1 MIARLKPGTTLAQAQ
16 SEIDAQNVA
25 LERDDPKAK
34 MIADAGFRTVVM
46 SLHADQV
53 ATIRPTLLLLQAGV
67 LALLAIGA
75 VNLVNLLLIRA
86 SGRSKEIAVR
96 QALGARRRHVVAEAV
111 VETTVLTL
119 AGGVFALAVGAGG
132 IRLVAALGA
141 NRLPLGTD
149 IQFDAR
155 LAMAAFGTAVFLGAA
170 LAAPIAW
177 FSIRLRPSGGLPS
190 EPRGGTA
197 GRAAQTVRHSFVI
210 AQIALAFVLLT
221 GTGLL
226 GLSLKR
232 AVDVSPGFR
241 ADHVIT
247 GQISVVG
254 NAYPAPDAA
263 LAFTEKLVDELG
275 PQPGVLSVG
284 VATNIPFSG
293 ANGKSAAP
301 IVGYV
306 LRPGESL
313 RANYSYGV
321 TGDYFRAM
329 GFSLREGRFLTG
341 ADSRRGE
348 RVCVVDQDFARYYW
362 PNGSALGH
370 RLIQGASAGSDA
382 EAFTVVG
389 VVGNIK
395 QSGLTDDA
403 AHGAVYYPYIYR
415 ADRNLFVAVRG
426 SVQTDSLG
434 AALRRAARR
443 IDPALAVADMQ
454 TMDDRIADSL
464 VARRSPAV
472 LAVAFSGIA
481 LLLIAIGTYGVLSY
495 AVAQRRREIGVRM
508 ALGARP
514 GQIGSQFLWLAWRL
528 VTAGTILGMM
538 GAWMTGQAMRAVLF
552 HVPAYSPA
560 ILTSSAAV
568 IAAISFSAC
577 VLPARRAARISPAQA
592 LVDQ

>member
-1 MIARLKPGTTLAQAQ
+1 
-16 SEIDAQNVA
+16 
-25 LERDDPKAK
+25 
-34 MIADAGFRTVVM
+34 MIADAGFRTVVT

-96 QALGARRRHVVAEAV
+96 QALGASRRHVVAEAV
-111 VETTVLTL
+111 VETTLLTL
-119 AGGVFALAVGAGG
+119 TGGVFALAVGAGG

-155 LAMAAFGTAVFLGAA
+155 LAMVAFGTAVFLGVA

-177 FSIRLRPSGGLPS
+177 FSIRLQPSGGLQS

-232 AVDVSPGFR
+232 AMDVSPGFQS
-241 ADHVIT
+241 DDVIT
-247 GQISVVG
+247 GQISLVG
-254 NAYPAPDAA
+254 NAYPSPEAA
-263 LAFTEKLVDELG
+263 RDFTEKLVDELG
-275 PQPGVLSVG
+275 HQPGVLSVG

-293 ANGKSAAP
+293 ANGKSAATV
-301 IVGYV
+301 VGHV

-321 TGDYFRAM
+321 GGGYFRAM
-329 GFSLREGRFLTG
+329 GFSLREGRFLTR
-341 ADSRRGE
+341 ADSRQGE

-370 RLIQGASAGSDA
+370 RLFQGAHADSDA

-395 QSGLTDDA
+395 QSGLTDDVA
-403 AHGAVYYPYIYR
+403 QGAVYYPYIYR
-415 ADRNLFVAVRG
+415 PESDVFVAVRG
-426 SVQTDSLG
+426 SVQPDSLE
-434 AALRRAARR
+434 AALRRAARQ
-443 IDPALAVADMQ
+443 IDPELAVADIQ

-464 VARRSPAV
+464 VGRRSPAV

-514 GQIGSQFLWLAWRL
+514 GQISGQFLWLALRL
-528 VTAGTILGMM
+528 LVAGAIFGMI
-538 GAWMTGQAMRAVLF
+538 GAWMTSQAMRAVLF
-552 HVPAYSPA
+552 HMPAYSPA
-560 ILTSSAAV
+560 ILTGSAAV

-577 VLPARRAARISPAQA
+577 LLPRWTVQNRQF
-592 LVDQ
+592 VDRQNRQLPDGGRDQ